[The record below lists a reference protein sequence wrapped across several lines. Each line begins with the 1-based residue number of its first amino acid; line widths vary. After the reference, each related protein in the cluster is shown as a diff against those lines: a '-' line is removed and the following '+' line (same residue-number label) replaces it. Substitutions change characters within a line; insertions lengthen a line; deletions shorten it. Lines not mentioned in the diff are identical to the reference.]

1 MIYLNINDTK
11 VYKAFNNKINCHI
24 EGYISN
30 NPCLTDVK
38 ASYSGIYW
46 SKINTNHIL
55 E

>member
-30 NPCLTDVK
+30 NPCLSDIK
-38 ASYSGIYW
+38 ASYSGTYGSNNNI
-46 SKINTNHIL
+46 NHIL